1 MISDNR
7 REAIEDARATVAF
20 YTQSPHYN
28 AYFDYIGFGQEARA
42 IQEAHSRG
50 DFAGMT
56 AACPDEMVETI
67 VLVGSADEVL
77 KRQIGRA
84 SCRER
89 VCQYVE
95 IAVVAV
101 TLKKKIT

>member
-1 MISDNR
+1 MISDKR
-7 REAIEDARATVAF
+7 REASEDARATVAF

-50 DFAGMT
+50 DFAGLT
-56 AACPDEMVETI
+56 AACPDEMVEPI

-77 KRQIGRA
+77 KLLADQARFSRSCHPQAAAA
-84 SCRER
+84 SFS
-89 VCQYVE
+89 
-95 IAVVAV
+95 AD
-101 TLKKKIT
+101 